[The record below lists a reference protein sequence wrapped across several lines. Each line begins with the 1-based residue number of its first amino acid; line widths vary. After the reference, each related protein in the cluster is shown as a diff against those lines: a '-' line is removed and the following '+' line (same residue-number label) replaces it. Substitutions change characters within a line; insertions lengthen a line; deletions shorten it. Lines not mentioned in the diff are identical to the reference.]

1 MFKHSITWAEQKEI
15 LGSNKGGSGISTLT
29 LIFETTTD
37 VASFDS
43 IGIGATRNFFA
54 HLNKVHKNY
63 YINISMEDLL

>member
-29 LIFETTTD
+29 LIFEMTTD

-43 IGIGATRNFFA
+43 IGIGATRNFFCTFEQ
-54 HLNKVHKNY
+54 V
-63 YINISMEDLL
+63 S